1 MSDVP
6 AFAELALIKAHL
18 AITQFFEMGDGPVT
32 VVVAYLS
39 RARIIPIGL
48 FSRPLL
54 GLGLAPGASNL
65 LFR

>member
-6 AFAELALIKAHL
+6 AFAESALIKAHL
-18 AITQFFEMGDGPVT
+18 AIAQFFEMGNSPVT
-32 VVVAYLS
+32 VGVADLPC
-39 RARIIPIGL
+39 ARISLIGL
-48 FSRPLL
+48 FPRPLL